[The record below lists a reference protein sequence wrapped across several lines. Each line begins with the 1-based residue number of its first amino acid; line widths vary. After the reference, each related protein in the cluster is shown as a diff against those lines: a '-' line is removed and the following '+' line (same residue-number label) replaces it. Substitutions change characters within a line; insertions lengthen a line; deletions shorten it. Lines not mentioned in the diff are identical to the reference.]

1 MDFRSYRPFC
11 LENWPEKLQHE
22 AKEMLKRNA
31 KVFSKDDMD
40 MGRTNLVKHHIKLTD
55 PVPFKKAYRRIPP
68 QMYDEVKTHLQEM
81 LDLGAIRPSNSPWA
95 SVMVLVRKKDGR
107 LRFCID
113 LRKLNNRTVK
123 DAYSLP
129 RIESILDSLG
139 CAQIFSTLDLKA
151 GYWQVE
157 MAEECKAYTAFTC
170 GPLGFYEC
178 DTMPFGA
185 TNSPATF
192 QRLMHDCLG
201 ELNMNWCIVYLDD
214 IIIFSDTK
222 EEHLKRLEAVFQK
235 LCAAGLKLK
244 PSKCFF
250 FREEIEYLGHVVSGK
265 GISTNPKK
273 IETVSKW
280 PTPKTVYDV
289 RSFLG
294 FVGYYRRFIKN
305 FSRITKPI
313 REVITGLENQSKRAA
328 KKTYIEWSDAADA
341 AFEHLKTMCVSTPI
355 LAYPDYH
362 LLYIQTVVL
371 MVWVQCC
378 IRSKMAN

>member
-1 MDFRSYRPFC
+1 
-11 LENWPEKLQHE
+11 
-22 AKEMLKRNA
+22 
-31 KVFSKDDMD
+31 
-40 MGRTNLVKHHIKLTD
+40 
-55 PVPFKKAYRRIPP
+55 
-68 QMYDEVKTHLQEM
+68 MYDEVKTRLQEM

-95 SVMVLVRKKDGR
+95 SAIVLVRKKDGR

-139 CAQIFSTLDLKA
+139 GAQIFSTLDLKA

-178 DTMPFGA
+178 DIMPFGA
-185 TNSPATF
+185 TNAPATF

-235 LCAAGLKLK
+235 LCDAGLKLK

-273 IETVSKW
+273 IEAVSKW
-280 PTPKTVYDV
+280 PTPKQFMMLDH
-289 RSFLG
+289 F
-294 FVGYYRRFIKN
+294 
-305 FSRITKPI
+305 
-313 REVITGLENQSKRAA
+313 
-328 KKTYIEWSDAADA
+328 
-341 AFEHLKTMCVSTPI
+341 
-355 LAYPDYH
+355 
-362 LLYIQTVVL
+362 
-371 MVWVQCC
+371 
-378 IRSKMAN
+378 